1 MIPKIKKFT
10 LIELLVVVAIIG
22 VLASLLLPTL
32 GKARKTARQS
42 VCVSNLRQ
50 LYTAVMNYALDNND
64 YAPSHT
70 DNSGGAAFYWDQ
82 TLISNGYMKGM
93 PGNTMPS
100 ALQECPES
108 RPLGS
113 KWDSTIGMNKY
124 FPQGNNIPKISGAQ
138 LTETWLLMDSSW
150 GDHLVYGL
158 TNEGKMYSADNTD
171 SVARHQGKANVAY
184 SDGHVLA
191 ERGNYLLT
199 KSDRDDIF
207 WYPDGR

>member
-1 MIPKIKKFT
+1 MKKFT

-22 VLASLLLPTL
+22 ILASLLLPTL
-32 GKARKTARQS
+32 GKARKTSRQA

-50 LYTAVMNYALDNND
+50 LYTVTMNYALDNND

-70 DNSGGAAFYWDQ
+70 GGAGSAYWDQ
-82 TLISNGYMKGM
+82 TLIKNAYMQGM

-108 RPLGS
+108 RPITS

-124 FPQGNNIPKISGAQ
+124 FPQGNDIPKISGSQ
-138 LTETWLLMDSSW
+138 LNKTWLLMDSSW

-158 TNEGKMYSADNTD
+158 TNTSKMFAADNRD
-171 SVARHQGKANVAY
+171 SIARHQGKANVTF
-184 SDGHVLA
+184 SDGHTQA
-191 ERGNYLLT
+191 EGGSYLLT
-199 KSDRDDIF
+199 KSDRNDIF
-207 WYPDGR
+207 WYPGGK